1 MAQDRIPTRVESA
14 VATRKSVPTA
24 DAPKAGSAPDE
35 TRQAAAPA
43 GEAGAPTSQAQPDG
57 APSPSVLSRAAAWLA
72 ETFPNSRHAVIGGIC
87 GLVVAIML
95 FTIGVWETVVIVL
108 FILIGVAAGQFL
120 DGDPKIVRVIQS
132 LLKKR

>member
-14 VATRKSVPTA
+14 GSPREATPAA
-24 DAPKAGSAPDE
+24 DAPRPSVSDGARQNGAGTSH
-35 TRQAAAPA
+35 
-43 GEAGAPTSQAQPDG
+43 AGAPSGSTQQPE
-57 APSPSVLSRAAAWLA
+57 ATPSPSVLSRAAAWLA